1 MEGIRFY
8 KPEYFW
14 LFLVLI
20 PMIAFYIWKIK
31 EARPRLQVSS
41 LNAFAQHKDIRNKL
55 KHLLFVLRLLAISS
69 LIVALARPK
78 KIQSKNQTT
87 KGISIVMAIDIS
99 GSMMAEDFKP
109 NRLEVAK
116 KEAINFMSGRPD
128 DRIGI
133 VAFAAE
139 SFTQC
144 PLTSDHATAI
154 NLLRKLKSGIIEDGT
169 ALGLGLANAVARLKN
184 DEAVSKVIILLTDGV
199 NNSGEISPLTA
210 ADMAKQLGIRV
221 YTIGIGKNGYAPIAV
236 QTPFGKQYQQ
246 MKVEIDE
253 NLLQQIAKKT
263 GGKYFRATNQDKL
276 HQIYSEIDKMEK
288 TLFEKNSTLQY
299 KDYFM
304 PFLAIGFI
312 LLLLEMILSYTI
324 FRTIP

>member
-1 MEGIRFY
+1 MNGIKFF

-14 LFLVLI
+14 LLLVIL
-20 PMIAFYIWKIK
+20 PMIAYYIWKIK
-31 EARPRLQVSS
+31 GSRPRLQVSS
-41 LNAFAQHKDIRNKL
+41 LNAFEQNKDIRNKL
-55 KHLLFVLRLLAISS
+55 KHILFLLRILGISF
-69 LIVALARPK
+69 LIVALAQPK
-78 KIQSKNQTT
+78 KIQSKNETT

-99 GSMMAEDFKP
+99 GSMTAEDFKP
-109 NRLEVAK
+109 NRMEVAK
-116 KEAINFMSGRPD
+116 KEAINFISGRPD

-154 NLLRKLKSGIIEDGT
+154 NLLRKLKSGIIDDGT

-184 DEAVSKVIILLTDGV
+184 DDAVSKIIILLTDGV
-199 NNSGEISPLTA
+199 NNSGEVSPMTA
-210 ADMAKQLGIRV
+210 ADMAQQLGIRV
-221 YTIGIGKNGYAPIAV
+221 YTIGIGKNGYAPFAV

-253 NLLQQIAKKT
+253 NLLKQIADKT
-263 GGKYFRATNQDKL
+263 GGKYFRATNQNKL
-276 HQIYSEIDKMEK
+276 HQIYTEIDKMEK
-288 TLFEKNSTLQY
+288 TLFEKDSTVHY
-299 KDYFM
+299 KDYFL
-304 PFLAIGFI
+304 PFLFVGLIF
-312 LLLLEMILSYTI
+312 LLLEIILANTI